1 MTTAPPPGR
10 GDVGPDDEEEGLAA
24 ERTALAW
31 GRTSLS
37 LMACG
42 AVVVRGLPTVTGE
55 RGRPLVGGVIVAL
68 AALLWVQS
76 LWNEHERRLALAHD
90 NPGAE
95 AAALRNLAVT
105 TVAIGLVGM
114 AAVVLL

>member
-1 MTTAPPPGR
+1 MTPPG
-10 GDVGPDDEEEGLAA
+10 DEKEQEEEEAGLAA

-42 AVVVRGLPTVTGE
+42 AVILRGLPSVTGE
-55 RGRPLVGGVIVAL
+55 RGRPLAGGVVVTV

-76 LWNEHERRLALAHD
+76 LWNEHRRRVALIHGD
-90 NPGAE
+90 PLAE
-95 AAALRNLAVT
+95 AAALRNVAAT
-105 TVAIGLVGM
+105 TVFVGLAAL